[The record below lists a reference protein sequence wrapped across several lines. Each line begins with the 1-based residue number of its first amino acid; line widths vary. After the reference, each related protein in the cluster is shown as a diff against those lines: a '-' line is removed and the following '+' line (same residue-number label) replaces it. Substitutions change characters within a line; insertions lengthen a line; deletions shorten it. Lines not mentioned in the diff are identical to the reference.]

1 MVIQKPQSNPI
12 CGFCCYIEMG
22 AITVQNNVHLERLL
36 TTDPTM
42 EQYMRTA
49 VAYVLQQAR
58 KDTMNEIAGA
68 LKTDPHH
75 AARSVRRS
83 LYKMIL
89 GGQINILRKRRASA
103 GGSVGG
109 SRRGRSA
116 DTERIMS
123 YTGSDRGFIL
133 RFVNALAGGR
143 ASCGSYMTAAAEKFG
158 YRCDVGTGRTKRSTV
173 GSVIKL
179 SEEERHPCA
188 VKCANNVYCGVKVF

>member
-1 MVIQKPQSNPI
+1 
-12 CGFCCYIEMG
+12 MG

-58 KDTMNEIAGA
+58 KDTMNEIAGE

-133 RFVNALAGGR
+133 RFVNAGTKERVAKRMNGHAILRTTRTGNRQYKTTNIGGR
-143 ASCGSYMTAAAEKFG
+143 GAIAGKNFFGPASTAAMNEAAMLL
-158 YRCDVGTGRTKRSTV
+158 TKEFER
-173 GSVIKL
+173 II
-179 SEEERHPCA
+179 SEQSR
-188 VKCANNVYCGVKVF
+188 